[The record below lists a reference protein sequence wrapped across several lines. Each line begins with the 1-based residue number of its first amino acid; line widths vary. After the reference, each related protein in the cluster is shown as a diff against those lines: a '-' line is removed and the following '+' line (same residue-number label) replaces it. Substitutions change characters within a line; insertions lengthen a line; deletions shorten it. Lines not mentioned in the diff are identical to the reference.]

1 MSTLSFN
8 WPLGCLQAWAF
19 KESLKI
25 LKNMCVIV
33 FFVVI
38 YVLCSKC
45 DRPLSIKRIL
55 HREQRVATCS
65 RIQVAS
71 LIARLGFVKEL
82 QHRLGFGC
90 FLLLEE
96 IF

>member
-19 KESLKI
+19 KESLI
-25 LKNMCVIV
+25 QSLKTLNN

-45 DRPLSIKRIL
+45 DRLLSIKRIL

-90 FLLLEE
+90 FFAPFKV